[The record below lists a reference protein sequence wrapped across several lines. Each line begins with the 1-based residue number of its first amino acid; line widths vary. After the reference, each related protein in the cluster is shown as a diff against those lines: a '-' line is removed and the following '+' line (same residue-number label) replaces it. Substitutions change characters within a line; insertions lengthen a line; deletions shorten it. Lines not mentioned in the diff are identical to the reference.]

1 MTNPKFTGIGDGDL
15 VNGKWSTKEFKGNF
29 DGDNHD
35 VKLCVNKSYMAGL
48 FNASSGT
55 IKNVS
60 TSGIVYTQN
69 RVAGGIVGYLNGGK
83 VENVTNNA
91 FVTGKFKET
100 DILAGKGHIGG
111 VIGLLQTG
119 SVSNLTNNGFVY
131 GNVTKYEDNQ
141 GVGGVI
147 GTIEK
152 NATAVNDL
160 KNYGYVRN
168 EGFNTGGTIGVIRKN
183 DIEIKTL
190 TNEGVISGKEGTG
203 GVIGILNFSRVKID
217 GAINKGYVK
226 GTSYV
231 GGIMGALG
239 YTGNMSSTLSNSTNN
254 GKVEATLENS
264 KGGYRCGGIVG
275 MAYGTTVNKCI
286 NNGEVIV
293 KEKNIVPS
301 DQYGNSSKTKYVGYI
316 VGFKTGQGKVEE
328 CTNNFGK

>member
-1 MTNPKFTGIGDGDL
+1 M
-15 VNGKWSTKEFKGNF
+15 
-29 DGDNHD
+29 
-35 VKLCVNKSYMAGL
+35 CVYKSYMAGL

-55 IKNVS
+55 IKNVT

-69 RVAGGIVGYLNGGK
+69 RVAGGVVGYLNGGT

-91 FVTGKFKET
+91 FVTGEFKET

-131 GNVTKYEDNQ
+131 GNVTKFNDFQ

-168 EGFNTGGTIGVIRKN
+168 EGFCTGGTIGVIRKN
-183 DIEIKTL
+183 NLEIKTL

-203 GVIGILNFSRVKID
+203 GVIGILNFSGVTID

-231 GGIMGALG
+231 GGIMGAIG
-239 YTGNMSSTLSNSTNN
+239 YDYAKIISTLSNATNE
-254 GKVEATLENS
+254 GVVEATVENS
-264 KGGYRCGGIVG
+264 NGGYRCGGIVG
-275 MAYGTTVNKCI
+275 MVRGTSKLNNCI
-286 NNGEVIV
+286 NKNNVKVDGIVTKENGDANN
-293 KEKNIVPS
+293 KR
-301 DQYGNSSKTKYVGYI
+301 VGYI
-316 VGFKTGQGKVEE
+316 VGFLVSTVKVSN
-328 CTNNFGK
+328 CTNEYVNK